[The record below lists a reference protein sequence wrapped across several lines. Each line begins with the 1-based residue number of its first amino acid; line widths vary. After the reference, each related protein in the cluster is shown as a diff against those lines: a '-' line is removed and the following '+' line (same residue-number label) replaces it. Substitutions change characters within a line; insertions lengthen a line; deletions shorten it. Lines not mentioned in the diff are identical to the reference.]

1 MVYSATAA
9 SAAVRSIKFG
19 TRDPAMKKPKSICG
33 NICGIIRKAKSIRN
47 IIEIASGNSGKE
59 KVENSKFRYYVSY
72 CWSNSTSRISG
83 QGWRPVEMDHPICG
97 VEDIEALVEYI
108 EKGKPELGKVVIM
121 NWRRF
126 EDYE

>member
-1 MVYSATAA
+1 MVYSVTAA

-19 TRDPAMKKPKSICG
+19 PRAPAMKKSKSICG
-33 NICGIIRKAKSIRN
+33 NICGIIQKAKSIRN
-47 IIEIASGNSGKE
+47 TIEIASGSSGKE

-72 CWSNSTSRISG
+72 CWSNSLSRTSG
-83 QGWRPVEMDHPICG
+83 QGWRPVGMDHPICG
-97 VEDIEALVEYI
+97 VEDIEVLVDYI
-108 EKGKPELGKVVIM
+108 QKSNPKLGDVVIM